1 MGRIKKKNKHALGVV
16 LGGGVKSVADLLKEE
31 EETEKQWKAIFEK
44 IDDDQ
49 SGSLEF
55 SEISEAFKEL
65 ELELTD
71 VELREQFKTIDMDDS
86 GSIEFTEFAR
96 LLRMNFESG
105 DKKSKFRKSILDL
118 AKNEDESKLPEVN
131 SPSPARSGRNTKK
144 NTYVAELTPLDSIRR
159 VNSNKIKEIFDLNGM
174 TVEDRHTRE
183 IFDLLDEDQSGT
195 IEIDEFLEVLR
206 LGGSKLSLKQIRE
219 QFQIIDSDH
228 NAAIEFDE
236 FAVLLERC
244 FEIGDAKAEIKEIL
258 SNVEGLKYKK
268 EQRTS
273 TRSRSPNPPDRR
285 SLRAAQR
292 AGAGVIKPRL
302 FRDSDNFK
310 KWDSFQVG
318 EFIKWTFQSTIKRN
332 IYSESFI
339 EKGVNG
345 KKLASITDKQLSQL
359 GLKKLHRLRVL
370 NEVKYML
377 HQGRFS
383 RRTHSSV

>member
-1 MGRIKKKNKHALGVV
+1 
-16 LGGGVKSVADLLKEE
+16 LLKEE
-31 EETEKQWKAIFEK
+31 EEQEKQWKAIFER

-55 SEISEAFKEL
+55 SEISGAFKEL
-65 ELELTD
+65 DLELTD
-71 VELREQFKTIDMDDS
+71 SELREQFKTIDADDS

-118 AKNEDESKLPEVN
+118 AQNDDKYMESKLPEVK
-131 SPSPARSGRNTKK
+131 SPSPGRIGQNKK
-144 NTYVAELTPLDSIRR
+144 KKRKYVAELEPLDSLRDCD
-159 VNSNKIKEIFDLNGM
+159 SDKIKEIFRQNGM
-174 TVEDRHTRE
+174 DVEDHHTRE
-183 IFDLLDEDQSGT
+183 IFDLMDEDQSGT

-206 LGGSKLSLKQIRE
+206 LGGSTLSLKQIRE
-219 QFQIIDSDH
+219 EFKIIDSDH

-236 FAVLLERC
+236 FSVLLERC

-258 SNVEGLKYKK
+258 TDVEGLKYKK
-268 EQRTS
+268 IQRES
-273 TRSRSPNPPDRR
+273 SRSRSPNPPERR
-285 SLRAAQR
+285 SLLAAQR
-292 AGAGVIKPRL
+292 AGSIVVKPRL
-302 FRDSDNFK
+302 FKDSDNFK
-310 KWDSFQVG
+310 KWDSIQVG
-318 EFIKWTFQSTIKRN
+318 EFIKWTFQSSIKRN

-339 EKGVNG
+339 ENRVNG
-345 KKLASITDKQLSQL
+345 KKLASITDKQLSKL

-383 RRTHSSV
+383 RRSLSITITSPS